1 MSTIR
6 ELPQEK
12 IKDFIDFF
20 KPLIGNQYGS
30 HANSTIK
37 KLFEWHNEIYPM
49 NQHKSIACGA
59 CRAKCFNRCL
69 SYYNSLVKDKGLE
82 IELVIPDG
90 ALNNEPKKRGPKP
103 KK

>member
-59 CRAKCFNRCL
+59 CRNKCFNRCL
-69 SYYNSLVKDKGLE
+69 SYYNSITNGEPKQEPK
-82 IELVIPDG
+82 LVIE
-90 ALNNEPKKRGPKP
+90 EPKRRGPKP